1 MNNNLLFIVSSL
13 KRGGPINQLWELLN
27 NKNFTGDYSILSLSD
42 LDLPGSR
49 RGDFELLGVKLY
61 SLNYNGQ
68 NFYRLSREIL
78 SFINKNDFYRVI
90 SQGFRSDISVAMIS
104 GNLPCKPYA
113 ILHNYIYYDYSY
125 TYGIFRALIM
135 TFCHVR
141 ALKAFDIISVSE
153 SVRDFVRNKYSLKS
167 TAIRNGVVINSQNE
181 KRCSNLTESKV
192 TRLIYVGVID
202 KRKNV
207 MKLLEAFKRVK
218 RSDIE
223 LLVVGDGPLKKLL
236 QNGDDNR
243 VKYLGQREDVKDLL
257 LTSDVF
263 LSASSFEGMPMAA
276 LEALASG
283 LPCILSDI
291 PPHRE
296 LINLSGNFGCVTNY
310 DTCDLSKHIDSL
322 ISISRFDILSDF
334 SIYLSS
340 DLMAERYSDLILE
353 SRG

>member
-27 NKNFTGDYSILSLSD
+27 NKNFIGDHSILSLSS

-49 RGDFELLGVKLY
+49 RKDFEQLGVKLY

-78 SFINKNDFYRVI
+78 SFINKKNFYRVI

-104 GNLPCKPYA
+104 KKLASKPCA
-113 ILHNYIYYDYSY
+113 ILHNYIYSDYSY
-125 TYGIFRALIM
+125 TYGFLRALIM

-141 ALKAFDIISVSE
+141 ALRAFDIIAVSE
-153 SVRDFVRNKYSLKS
+153 SVRDFARKKYSLKS
-167 TAIRNGVVINSQNE
+167 TAIRNGVVINPRNGEQY
-181 KRCSNLTESKV
+181 SNLTENRAI
-192 TRLIYVGVID
+192 RLIYVGVID

-223 LLVVGDGPLKKLL
+223 LLVVGDGPLKNFLHHE
-236 QNGDDNR
+236 DDSR
-243 VKYLGQREDVKDLL
+243 VKYLGQRNDVNDLL
-257 LTSDVF
+257 LTSDFFV
-263 LSASSFEGMPMAA
+263 SASSFEGMPMAA
-276 LEALASG
+276 LEAIASG

-291 PPHRE
+291 SPHRE
-296 LINLSGNFGCVTNY
+296 LISLSGNFGCVTDY
-310 DTCDLSKHIDSL
+310 DTCNLSKHIDSL

-340 DLMAERYSDLILE
+340 DLMARRYSELIFE
-353 SRG
+353 NKE